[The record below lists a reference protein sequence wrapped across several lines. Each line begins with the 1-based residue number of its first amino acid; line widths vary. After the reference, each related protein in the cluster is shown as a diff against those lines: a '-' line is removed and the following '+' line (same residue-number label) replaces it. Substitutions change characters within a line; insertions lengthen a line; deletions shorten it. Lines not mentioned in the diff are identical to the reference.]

1 MKAGDRLL
9 SPCTVHIPDYFEK
22 MNEEMLSMNRSEH
35 LSWDMQDRILYHD
48 EHIIV
53 VNKPRNALCQVAFF
67 RGTAIICLD

>member
-35 LSWDMQDRILYHD
+35 LSWDMQDRILYCD
-48 EHIIV
+48 DHIIA
-53 VNKPRNALCQVAFF
+53 VNKPRNALCQVAFL
-67 RGTAIICLD
+67 GNAIIFLD